1 MENKKKKEALESQM
15 KAAGK
20 KPELEK
26 FYQQV
31 VKGFGYEYQ
40 RRA

>member
-1 MENKKKKEALESQM
+1 MESKKKKKVIDRQVYD
-15 KAAGK
+15 AAK
-20 KPELEK
+20 KKTVEK

-31 VKGFGYEYQ
+31 IKNFGYEYQ